1 VDCTGRI
8 VGLDV
13 GDVRIGVAVSDPLGV
28 IATPRTVIK
37 RTSIAEDVHEIRS
50 IVEETQAVC
59 IVAGMP
65 LNREGK
71 PGPQARKVAA
81 FLEALGKVLDIPIR
95 TQDERYSTASATRSL
110 RETGVKGKRRKQFV
124 DQVAAQQILQ
134 TYLDRRHREARL
146 Q

>member
-1 VDCTGRI
+1 MDCTGRI